1 MSNVTL
7 IGLGAMGSAL
17 AKALV
22 NGGHATTVWNRIQS
36 AIDSGYGEEDV
47 ASIVKVLRENAKSA

>member
-1 MSNVTL
+1 MGSVTL

-22 NGGHATTVWNRIQS
+22 NGGHTTTVWNRTQS
-36 AIDSGYGEEDV
+36 KVDD
-47 ASIVKVLRENAKSA
+47 ASA